1 MTNYSPLSYIIY
13 VILIIRTL
21 IVAIRPNWLTAWILL
36 EINILRFMP
45 LITMTK
51 SNQETEAATKYF
63 LAQALGSLI
72 LLLAATIIYIPGIS
86 YIIVW
91 TLIISL
97 LIKLGAAPCHFWYPT
112 VIASLSWSN
121 CMILSTWQKLAPLL
135 LITSVVTQDG
145 DLSDNSYTY
154 IIYTIAVI
162 NTTTGGIIGINQTHL
177 RPLLAYS
184 SIGHIGWIIS
194 GLAVNKA
201 CLTFAYFVIYSSLVV
216 PIFILLILI
225 NTKTTHS
232 LHRIF
237 KTGITLPLVFIL
249 LILSLG
255 GLPPLTGFFPKIVII
270 HWLAT
275 SRHVI
280 VLLILIG
287 SCINLYYY
295 LNIRIAVI
303 TSINNWNLKS
313 YNTSNIILPII
324 IGSTSILGAILET
337 LNIPI

>member
-1 MTNYSPLSYIIY
+1 
-13 VILIIRTL
+13 
-21 IVAIRPNWLTAWILL
+21 
-36 EINILRFMP
+36 MP
-45 LITMTK
+45 LITITK

-63 LAQALGSLI
+63 LAQALGSLM
-72 LLLAATIIYIPGIS
+72 LLLAATIIYIPGML
-86 YIIVW
+86 YIIIW

-112 VIASLSWSN
+112 VMASISWSN
-121 CMILSTWQKLAPLL
+121 CIILSTWQKLAPLL
-135 LITSVVTQDG
+135 LIIVTVTQDG
-145 DLSDNSYTY
+145 DISDNSYVN
-154 IIYTIAVI
+154 IIYFIAVI
-162 NTTTGGIIGINQTHL
+162 NTTTGGVIGINQTHL

-194 GLAVNKA
+194 GLAVNKP
-201 CLTFAYFVIYSSLVV
+201 CLTEAYFIIYSSLVI
-216 PIFILLILI
+216 PIFIILIII
-225 NTKTTHS
+225 NTKTIHS

-237 KTGITLPLVFIL
+237 KTGITLPAIFAL

-275 SRHVI
+275 SRHVM
-280 VLLILIG
+280 VLLMLIG

-295 LNIRIAVI
+295 LNIRISVI
-303 TSINNWNLKS
+303 ISINNWNLNNQS
-313 YNTSNIILPII
+313 APNIIIPII
-324 IGSTSILGAILET
+324 IGSTSILGIILET